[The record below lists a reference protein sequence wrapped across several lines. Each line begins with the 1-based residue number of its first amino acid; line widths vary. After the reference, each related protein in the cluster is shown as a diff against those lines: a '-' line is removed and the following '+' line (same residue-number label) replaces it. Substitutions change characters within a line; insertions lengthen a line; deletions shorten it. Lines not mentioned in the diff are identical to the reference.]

1 MARTRTAGTS
11 SDTEPTFEQAMNE
24 LEDLVHAL
32 EDGTLPLELLVEKY
46 ERGAGLL
53 KLCRQRLDTAQQ
65 RIEFIT
71 RNAAGGVTLEPAVAG
86 EAAASAATP
95 TPKAARKAPTPDH
108 ANSDEIRL
116 FQL

>member
-1 MARTRTAGTS
+1 MT
-11 SDTEPTFEQAMNE
+11 E
-24 LEDLVHAL
+24 LEELVHAL
-32 EDGTLPLELLVEKY
+32 EDGSLPLDLLVEKY

-53 KLCRQRLDTAQQ
+53 KVCRQRLDTAQQ

-71 RNAAGGVTLEPAVAG
+71 RSATGGVALEPVSG
-86 EAAASAATP
+86 EGAAP
-95 TPKAARKAPTPDH
+95 TAPKSGRKASPSDH

>member
-1 MARTRTAGTS
+1 MARSRTAGS
-11 SDTEPTFEQAMNE
+11 PETETTFEQAMNE
-24 LEDLVHAL
+24 LEELVHAL
-32 EDGTLPLELLVEKY
+32 EDGTLPLDLLVEKY

-71 RNAAGGVTLEPAVAG
+71 RTAAGGVALEPAPG
-86 EAAASAATP
+86 EGT
-95 TPKAARKAPTPDH
+95 APTAPKSVRKPLPPDH

>member
-1 MARTRTAGTS
+1 MARSRTAGS
-11 SDTEPTFEQAMNE
+11 PDTETTFEQAMNE
-24 LEDLVHAL
+24 LEELVHAL
-32 EDGTLPLELLVEKY
+32 EDGTLPLDLLVEKY

-71 RNAAGGVTLEPAVAG
+71 RNAAGGVDLTPAPG
-86 EAAASAATP
+86 EGPAP
-95 TPKAARKAPTPDH
+95 TAPKSARKPLPSDH

>member
-1 MARTRTAGTS
+1 MARTRTAGTP
-11 SDTEPTFEQAMNE
+11 DTETTFEQAMNE
-24 LEDLVHAL
+24 LEELVHAL
-32 EDGTLPLELLVEKY
+32 EDGTLPLDLLVEKY

-53 KLCRQRLDTAQQ
+53 TVCRQRLDTAQQ

-71 RNAAGGVTLEPAVAG
+71 RNAAGGVALEPVSG
-86 EAAASAATP
+86 EGAAPAA
-95 TPKAARKAPTPDH
+95 PKSARKAPSPDH